1 MVELYGIARAGMR
14 LSVGYLNVAAFNIS
28 NVNTEAFKALEP
40 VESSGNAHEFPVAN
54 GRANIVDNAYLF
66 TVNRDNMG
74 PLSNTSGY
82 ALTNPQAYFVITDG
96 TNRWLT
102 RKGNFEL
109 DRDGNVSLQG
119 FYVMNRDDA
128 VAKATDLYS
137 GNLLLVEADTSQYDR
152 DSIGFVS
159 TGQERII
166 NVDEA
171 GLTANALEMSNVDL
185 SAEMVKLIAAQRAY
199 QFSAKAFRNA
209 DELIEASINLRGA

>member
-14 LSVGYLNVAAFNIS
+14 LSVGYLDVAAFNIS

-40 VESSGNAHEFPVAN
+40 VESSGNGHEFLVAN

-66 TVNRDNMG
+66 TVNRGNMG
-74 PLSNTSGY
+74 PLNNTSGY

-102 RKGNFEL
+102 RKGDFGL
-109 DRDGNVSLQG
+109 DRDGNVSLEG
-119 FYVMNRDDA
+119 FYVMNRDGA

-152 DSIGFVS
+152 DSVGFVS

-166 NVDEA
+166 NADEA

-209 DELIEASINLRGA
+209 DELVEASINLRGA

>member
-102 RKGNFEL
+102 KEKRTTLSWIGM
-109 DRDGNVSLQG
+109 
-119 FYVMNRDDA
+119 VM
-128 VAKATDLYS
+128 
-137 GNLLLVEADTSQYDR
+137 
-152 DSIGFVS
+152 
-159 TGQERII
+159 
-166 NVDEA
+166 
-171 GLTANALEMSNVDL
+171 
-185 SAEMVKLIAAQRAY
+185 SAYKD
-199 QFSAKAFRNA
+199 FT
-209 DELIEASINLRGA
+209 

>member
-1 MVELYGIARAGMR
+1 
-14 LSVGYLNVAAFNIS
+14 
-28 NVNTEAFKALEP
+28 
-40 VESSGNAHEFPVAN
+40 
-54 GRANIVDNAYLF
+54 
-66 TVNRDNMG
+66 
-74 PLSNTSGY
+74 
-82 ALTNPQAYFVITDG
+82 
-96 TNRWLT
+96 
-102 RKGNFEL
+102 
-109 DRDGNVSLQG
+109 
-119 FYVMNRDDA
+119 MNRDGA

>member
-14 LSVGYLNVAAFNIS
+14 LSVSYLNVAAFNIS

-40 VESSGNAHEFPVAN
+40 VESSGNAHEFPVTN

-66 TVNRDNMG
+66 TINRDSMG
-74 PLSNTSGY
+74 PLNNTSGY

-109 DRDGNVSLQG
+109 DRDGNVSLEG
-119 FYVMNRDDA
+119 FYVMNRDGA

-185 SAEMVKLIAAQRAY
+185 SGEMVKLIAAQRAY

-209 DELIEASINLRGA
+209 DELVEASINLRGA

>member
-1 MVELYGIARAGMR
+1 
-14 LSVGYLNVAAFNIS
+14 
-28 NVNTEAFKALEP
+28 LEP

-119 FYVMNRDDA
+119 FYVMNRDGA